1 MQTDVLTGRCRRRDV
16 LGVFEPVQRTVRL
29 ERDERGKRS
38 TRAASSSTFGSKN

>member
-1 MQTDVLTGRCRRRDV
+1 MQTDVLKGRCRRRDV
-16 LGVFEPVQRTVRL
+16 LGVFEPVQRIERL